1 MSAKTRKI
9 REQKEMRNVYINIL
23 VTMLSRFPTTEEIDS
38 VAKLV
43 ESGLII
49 LMKDE
54 NRNDGIWFAINTDH
68 PMYNEFM
75 KYEKDINKTVNQIIK
90 NMKEN
95 NYENQGKRIN
105 N

>member
-9 REQKEMRNVYINIL
+9 REQKEMRSVYVNIL
-23 VTMLSRFPTTEEIDS
+23 ITMLGRLPNQEEIDS

-49 LMKDE
+49 LMKDQD
-54 NRNDGIWFAINTDH
+54 RNDGIWFAINTNH

-75 KYEKDINKTVNQIIK
+75 KYEKDKNSTVNQIIK
-90 NMKEN
+90 NMREN
-95 NYENQGKRIN
+95 A
-105 N
+105 